1 MSPEGVEIPLL
12 PQTSADAE
20 SFRGVVSQKRE
31 VLHSSCGQDM
41 DIFFH
46 AQLECPFVGQ
56 TSGHAAN
63 RERRQDRIRSV
74 RYDKKPTRQ
83 CPIGNAA
90 CEH

>member
-1 MSPEGVEIPLL
+1 
-12 PQTSADAE
+12 
-20 SFRGVVSQKRE
+20 
-31 VLHSSCGQDM
+31 M

-46 AQLECPFVGQ
+46 AQLEYPFVGQ

-63 RERRQDRIRSV
+63 RERRQDRIRLV